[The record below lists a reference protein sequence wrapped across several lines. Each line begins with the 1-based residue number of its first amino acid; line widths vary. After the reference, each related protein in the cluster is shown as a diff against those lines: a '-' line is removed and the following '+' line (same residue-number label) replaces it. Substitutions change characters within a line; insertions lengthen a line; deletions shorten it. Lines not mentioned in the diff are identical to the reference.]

1 MAIARLAG
9 CDGVVVALSGGVDSA
24 VLLALAVEAL
34 GPDRVLAATGVSDSL
49 PAIDLEDSRR
59 VARHLGVR
67 HRTVVTREME
77 RESYRVNDG
86 SRCFHCRDELFDRL
100 REVALQE
107 KLPAIAYGAITDDL
121 GDHRP
126 GMRAATDHGV
136 LAPLLEAGIGTSEV
150 RELAREAGLPVD
162 AKPAAACL
170 SSRIPVGTEVTTERL
185 AQVERAESV
194 LRGAGFGQFRVRHH
208 GSVAR
213 LELDPEGLRMLAD
226 PRLRSRVTRGIR
238 EAGFLY
244 VTVDLEGYRSGSLDV
259 VGSRGDRQRTGPK
272 RDGGQ

>member
-1 MAIARLAG
+1 LAVERLAG

-49 PAIDLEDSRR
+49 AAVDLEDSLR
-59 VARHLGVR
+59 VARYLGVR

-77 RESYRVNDG
+77 RDAYRANDG
-86 SRCFHCRDELFDRL
+86 SRCFHCRDEMFDRL
-100 REVALQE
+100 LEVARHEELR
-107 KLPAIAYGAITDDL
+107 AIAYGAISDDL

-136 LAPLLEAGIGTSEV
+136 LAPLLEAGINKKDV
-150 RELAREAGLPVD
+150 RELAREAGLPVET
-162 AKPAAACL
+162 KPAAACL

-185 AQVERAESV
+185 GQVERAESV
-194 LRGAGFGQFRVRHH
+194 LHRAGFGQFRVRHH
-208 GSVAR
+208 GDTAR
-213 LELDPEGLRMLAD
+213 LELDPRGLQMLAD
-226 PRLRSRVTRGIR
+226 PLLRARVTRGVR
-238 EAGFLY
+238 RAGFRR
-244 VTVDLEGYRSGSLDV
+244 VTVDLEGYRPGSLNV
-259 VGSRGDRQRTGPK
+259 VGSSGRRQRTGPK